1 MTQFYLCI
9 GAGLFLLGLHSL
21 LLQRQLLR
29 LIIAIN
35 IMSSGVFMIMVALAR
50 RGESTDPILHALVV
64 TGLVVAVS
72 ASAFALR
79 LASSLLERGK
89 KPEGDQ

>member
-1 MTQFYLCI
+1 MTLFYLCV

-21 LLQRQLLR
+21 LLQHHLLR
-29 LIIAIN
+29 IIIAIN

-72 ASAFALR
+72 ATAFALR
-79 LASSLLERGK
+79 LASSLLERRK
-89 KPEGDQ
+89 KPEGGA

>member
-1 MTQFYLCI
+1 MTLFYLCI
-9 GAGLFLLGLHSL
+9 GTGLFLLGLHSL
-21 LLQRQLLR
+21 LLQRQPLR

-35 IMSSGVFMIMVALAR
+35 VMSSGVFMIMVALAR

-79 LASSLLERGK
+79 LASSLLERIK
-89 KPEGDQ
+89 KSGGEQ

>member
-1 MTQFYLCI
+1 MTLFYLAI
-9 GAGLFLLGLHSL
+9 GAGLFMLGLHSL

-29 LIIAIN
+29 VIIAIN
-35 IMSSGVFMIMVALAR
+35 IMSGGVFMIMVALAR
-50 RGESTDPILHALVV
+50 RGDITDPILHALVV

-79 LASSLLERGK
+79 LATSLLERSK
-89 KPEGDQ
+89 KPGSKP

>member
-1 MTQFYLCI
+1 MTLFYLCI
-9 GAGLFLLGLHSL
+9 GTGLFLLGLHSL

-29 LIIAIN
+29 VIIAIN
-35 IMSSGVFMIMVALAR
+35 IMGSGVFMVMVALAR
-50 RGESTDPILHALVV
+50 RVDTTDPILHALVV

-79 LASSLLERGK
+79 LATSLLERAK
-89 KPEGDQ
+89 KPGHK